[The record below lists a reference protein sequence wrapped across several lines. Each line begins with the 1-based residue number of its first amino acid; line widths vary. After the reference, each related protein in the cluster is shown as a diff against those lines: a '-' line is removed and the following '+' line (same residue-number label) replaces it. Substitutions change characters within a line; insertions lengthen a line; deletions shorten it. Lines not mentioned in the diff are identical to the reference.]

1 MRRTTD
7 VLRAELRLA
16 LAASG
21 LGGFAVV
28 FGVRLGGF
36 SGVVRRVMMM
46 AVSDVRVM
54 RGNVMI
60 FFFMVPRGFTV
71 MMRRE
76 FVMLGSLLV
85 MLDCVFGHMSSSRV
99 VSHWAG

>member
-1 MRRTTD
+1 MRS
-7 VLRAELRLA
+7 V

-21 LGGFAVV
+21 LGGFAVM

-46 AVSDVRVM
+46 AVGDVRVM
-54 RGNVMI
+54 RGNVVI
-60 FFFMVPRGFTV
+60 FFFMVPRRFAV

-85 MLDCVFGHMSSSRV
+85 MLHCVFGHRSSSRV
-99 VSHWAG
+99 SSHWAG